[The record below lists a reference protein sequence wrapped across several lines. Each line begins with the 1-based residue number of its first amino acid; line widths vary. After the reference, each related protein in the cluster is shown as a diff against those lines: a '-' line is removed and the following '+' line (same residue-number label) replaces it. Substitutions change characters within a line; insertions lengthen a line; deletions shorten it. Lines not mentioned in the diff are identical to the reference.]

1 MGKSLDGLED
11 DPPSGTKAQT
21 LTASQPDAQ
30 VSRNKMVATGILEV
44 SSISDTDFEK
54 QRRMHQREQ
63 AKASGVTT
71 TGEPASNS
79 TIKRSRIKASNDAA
93 DIEGFLGPW
102 AGYEEEG
109 RGEGVVAAPTEEE
122 VSRFI
127 MEKSLLVPTSLS
139 GYIEMGQE
147 KSIFHGRHE
156 RDEQGNTYMTSL
168 APLHTPTECFPPKGS
183 TSTWVGHT
191 KGVNSIRFFPRTGRL
206 LLSGSQDH
214 RVKLWSVYGERE
226 CLRTFYGHNK
236 PVREVG
242 YNFDG
247 TTFFSCSYDK
257 TVKVW
262 DTETGKCTFYK
273 HHRALPYCATFHPM
287 DANFLL
293 VGTADRKILQW
304 DLRAGTKAGFYRGHR
319 DAVNSITFFDGN
331 RKFVT
336 SSDDRTLRVWEC
348 GEFRKDPQLVAS
360 SDMQRLLT
368 AAHHPTEDMLA
379 FQSLDNRIQ
388 IYAPFQNS
396 LSQRSKRFIGHAT
409 GGYACQIGFS
419 PDGRFIYSG
428 DARGH
433 VIIWDWTSGAI
444 VRRLEGHKQVCMGVQ
459 WNPNEQA
466 KLATCSWD
474 GTIKYWE

>member
-1 MGKSLDGLED
+1 MSEPLGEASNDISE
-11 DPPSGTKAQT
+11 TERTRT
-21 LTASQPDAQ
+21 LAVSQQDAQ
-30 VSRNKMVATGILEV
+30 LSCARTVPTGVIEA
-44 SSISDTDFEK
+44 SSFSEADFERH
-54 QRRMHQREQ
+54 RRMHQKLQ
-63 AKASGVTT
+63 AKTQVDKNPSLSLVKRPRVK
-71 TGEPASNS
+71 TGE
-79 TIKRSRIKASNDAA
+79 DAA

-102 AGYEEEG
+102 AGYEGER
-109 RGEGVVAAPTEEE
+109 RGGAAPTEEE

-127 MEKSLLVPTSLS
+127 TEKALQTPTSLV

-156 RDEQGNTYMTSL
+156 RDDHG
-168 APLHTPTECFPPKGS
+168 HTFMVPPVPVHASVECFPPKKN
-183 TSTWVGHT
+183 TATWVGHT
-191 KGVNSIRFFPRTGRL
+191 KGVNSIRFFPRSGHL
-206 LLSGSQDH
+206 LLSGSQDY

-242 YNFDG
+242 FSPDG
-247 TTFFSCSYDK
+247 ATFLSCSYDK

-273 HHRALPYCATFHPM
+273 HHRALPYCALFHPT
-287 DANFLL
+287 DGNSLL

-304 DLRAGTKAGFYRGHR
+304 DLRSGAKAGFYRDHR
-319 DAVNSITFFDGN
+319 DAINSITFFDGN

-336 SSDDRTLRVWEC
+336 SSDDKTLRVWEY
-348 GEFRKDPQLVAS
+348 GEHRKDSQLIAG
-360 SDMQRLLT
+360 SDMQRLLA
-368 AAHHPTEDMLA
+368 AAHHPTEDVIA

-388 IYAPFQNS
+388 VYAPLQDS

-433 VIIWDWTSGAI
+433 AIIWDWTSGAI
-444 VRRLEGHKQVCMGVQ
+444 VRRLEGHRQVCMGVQ